1 MKFLLLTGAAAALG
15 VKRESSRVRKKTIA
29 ARVRDINKGDRIM
42 IITSTE
48 RDNGLSRVGAPQR
61 ILQSVLEALNQGRI
75 LQAVDQFD
83 DDLAFNDHAL
93 GLDFTDKGRL
103 TEFFEKSREYLPDA
117 AVEVI
122 SIFECGDRVVAEWK
136 LNATE
141 TVPFGPTQH
150 RNPISV
156 RGTSIVQIRNGRVTR
171 WSDYYDSLASRLFKV
186 AAFFKEWVEL

>member
-1 MKFLLLTGAAAALG
+1 M
-15 VKRESSRVRKKTIA
+15 
-29 ARVRDINKGDRIM
+29 M
-42 IITSTE
+42 ISTCTE

-61 ILQSVLEALNQGRI
+61 ILQSVLEALNRGRI
-75 LQAVDQFD
+75 SQAVDQFD
-83 DDLAFNDHAL
+83 DLTFNDHAL

-103 TEFFEKSREYLPDA
+103 TEFFEKCREYFPDA

-141 TVPFGPTQH
+141 TVPFGSTQF

-156 RGTSIVQIRNGRVTR
+156 RGTSIVQIQNGKVTR
-171 WSDYYDSLASRLFKV
+171 WSDYYDSIASRRFKV
-186 AAFFKEWVEL
+186 AAFFEEWVKL